1 MQLSVTTTVDVPD
14 EFIRVAEAVMRD
26 RNDPCKVEVMAILA
40 AASPALKRSI
50 ALRKAAADMLWDD
63 LSTSTDDQA

>member
-14 EFIRVAEAVMRD
+14 EFIRVAEAVMQD
-26 RNDPCKVEVMAILA
+26 RCAPCQLEVMAILA
-40 AASPALKRSI
+40 AGSPVLKQSLV
-50 ALRKAAADMLWDD
+50 LRKAAADMLWAD